1 MSLHLSKKKMQTS
14 IQKIFIQITNYH
26 MLEICKCVMLKLN
39 IEVRKVEVLGI
50 FENKDKNTKE

>member
-1 MSLHLSKKKMQTS
+1 MQTS
-14 IQKIFIQITNYH
+14 IQKIFIQITNLLYD
-26 MLEICKCVMLKLN
+26 LEICKCVMLKLN